1 MRSFNFARL
10 SDPRLD
16 QLTDAAKTEMDPMKR
31 DVLLHDALQ
40 LVRDQYYFVPL
51 HHQLRPWV
59 MKKNVSTVYRA
70 NDAPESRFARV
81 D

>member
-1 MRSFNFARL
+1 M
-10 SDPRLD
+10 
-16 QLTDAAKTEMDPMKR
+16 KTEMDPKKR
-31 DVLLHDALQ
+31 DALIQ
-40 LVRDQYYFVPL
+40 EALVIVRDQHYFVPL
-51 HHQLRPWV
+51 HYQLRPWA